1 MKVRASVKPI
11 CEHCQVIIRRGSIRR
26 GRHRVVKPI
35 RRVICARNKR
45 HKQKQG

>member
-11 CEHCQVIIRRGSIRR
+11 CEYCQVIIRRGSLRR
-26 GRHRVVKPI
+26 GRRLVKKPI

-45 HKQKQG
+45 HKQRQG